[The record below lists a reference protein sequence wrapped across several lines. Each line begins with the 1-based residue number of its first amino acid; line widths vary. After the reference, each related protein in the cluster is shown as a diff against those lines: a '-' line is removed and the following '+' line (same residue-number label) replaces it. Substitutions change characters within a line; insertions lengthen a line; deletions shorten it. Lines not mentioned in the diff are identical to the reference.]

1 MSYMEFKP
9 LVKKVNL
16 KPKGIVEI
24 VLETSISDLQGK
36 IDPLSSMIDRRA
48 EATLDSL
55 VVNYNVAINTQTNKP
70 VIGYKVDDT
79 GIVHE
84 VKPEGEQLEAEL
96 GLPKEKIPTKEEQ
109 EEAERTVIDD
119 FIREGLA
126 PRFDDLPYDFQ
137 SIISRKLAG
146 ETYMK
151 IASELEMSSGKIVD
165 LVDQYRSR
173 VAPMALKWDEWR
185 KGKDKPKA
193 AKDNEEKPVAQED
206 VPATDNDQEPA
217 ASAEKG
223 ESDSDEFAIFDDAS
237 EEEDDSLPVFGE
249 TSDESGDMDSG
260 ENGLVTPEAEGTIDK
275 DAVENFILSGLAP
288 VFEDITYDFPALLSR
303 RRSGETW
310 IKIAASINIS
320 STKLQAAW
328 SKYKKLVAEHM
339 AKQNGEEPG
348 AA

>member
-48 EATLDSL
+48 EASLDSL
-55 VVNYNVAINTQTNKP
+55 VVNYNVAINTKTNKP
-70 VIGYKVDDT
+70 VIEYKVDDT

-96 GLPKEKIPTKEEQ
+96 GLPQEKIPTKEEQ
-109 EEAERTVIDD
+109 EEAERSVIDD
-119 FIREGLA
+119 FIREGFA
-126 PRFDDLPYDFQ
+126 PQFDDLPYDFQ
-137 SIISRKLAG
+137 SIIQRKLAG

-151 IASELEMSSGKIVD
+151 IASELEMSSGRIVE

-185 KGKDKPKA
+185 KNKAGSKKAVEKDQDKPDEQNEGTESTDAGNDNEADDLGDKELPGNE
-193 AKDNEEKPVAQED
+193 DDPDGENEEKQEK
-206 VPATDNDQEPA
+206 AA
-217 ASAEKG
+217 AS
-223 ESDSDEFAIFDDAS
+223 
-237 EEEDDSLPVFGE
+237 
-249 TSDESGDMDSG
+249 
-260 ENGLVTPEAEGTIDK
+260 IDK
-275 DAVENFILSGLAP
+275 EKLEAFILSGQAP
-288 VFEDITYDFPALLSR
+288 SFEEIEFDFPALLAR
-303 RRSGETW
+303 RHNGETW
-310 IKIAASINIS
+310 IIIASSIGTS

>member
-9 LVKKVNL
+9 LVKKVHL

-48 EATLDSL
+48 EASLDSL
-55 VVNYNVAINTQTNKP
+55 VVNYNVAINTKTNKP
-70 VIGYKVDDT
+70 LINYKVDDS
-79 GIVHE
+79 GVVHE

-109 EEAERTVIDD
+109 EEAERSVIDD
-119 FIREGLA
+119 FILEGFA
-126 PRFDDLPYDFQ
+126 PQFDDLPYDFQ
-137 SIISRKLAG
+137 SIISRKQAG

-151 IASELEMSSGKIVD
+151 IATELEMSSGKIVE

-193 AKDNEEKPVAQED
+193 ANEKKEDKHAEQADTDAENKNSVSPDDEAANNADQEGTEGSIPDPEQPSSEESEENDDGKTQEPEKQED
-206 VPATDNDQEPA
+206 AA
-217 ASAEKG
+217 ASI
-223 ESDSDEFAIFDDAS
+223 D
-237 EEEDDSLPVFGE
+237 
-249 TSDESGDMDSG
+249 
-260 ENGLVTPEAEGTIDK
+260 PEQ
-275 DAVENFILSGLAP
+275 VEAFILSGQAP
-288 VFEDITYDFPALLSR
+288 VFEKFPFDFQAVLQR
-303 RRSGETW
+303 KREGESW
-310 IKIAASINIS
+310 IKIAQSLSVN
-320 STKLQAAW
+320 STKIQADFRE
-328 SKYKKLVAEHM
+328 YKKLVAEHM

>member
-48 EATLDSL
+48 EASLDSL
-55 VVNYNVAINTQTNKP
+55 VVNYNVAINTKTNKP
-70 VIGYKVDDT
+70 VIEYKVDDT

-96 GLPKEKIPTKEEQ
+96 GLPQEKIPTKEEQ
-109 EEAERTVIDD
+109 EEAERSVIDD
-119 FIREGLA
+119 FIREGFA
-126 PRFDDLPYDFQ
+126 PQFDDLPYDFQ
-137 SIISRKLAG
+137 SIIQRKLAG

-151 IASELEMSSGKIVD
+151 IASELEMSSGRIVE

-185 KGKDKPKA
+185 KNKAGSKKAVEKDQDKPDEQNVGTESTEVGNDNEADDLGDKELPGNE
-193 AKDNEEKPVAQED
+193 DDPDGENEEKQEN
-206 VPATDNDQEPA
+206 AA
-217 ASAEKG
+217 AS
-223 ESDSDEFAIFDDAS
+223 
-237 EEEDDSLPVFGE
+237 
-249 TSDESGDMDSG
+249 
-260 ENGLVTPEAEGTIDK
+260 IDK
-275 DAVENFILSGLAP
+275 EKLEAFILSGQAP
-288 VFEDITYDFPALLSR
+288 SFEEIEFDFPSLLAR
-303 RRSGETW
+303 RHNGETW
-310 IKIAASINIS
+310 IKIASSIGTS

-339 AKQNGEEPG
+339 AKKNGEEPG

>member
-48 EATLDSL
+48 EASLDSL
-55 VVNYNVAINTQTNKP
+55 VVNYNVAINTKTNKP
-70 VIGYKVDDT
+70 VIEYKVDDT

-96 GLPKEKIPTKEEQ
+96 GLPQEKIPTKEEQ
-109 EEAERTVIDD
+109 EEAERSVIDD
-119 FIREGLA
+119 FIREGFA
-126 PRFDDLPYDFQ
+126 PQFDDLPYDFQ
-137 SIISRKLAG
+137 SIIQRKLEG
-146 ETYMK
+146 DTYMK
-151 IASELEMSSGKIVD
+151 IATELGVSSGKIVE

-185 KGKDKPKA
+185 KNKAESKKAVEKDQDKPDQQNEGTESTDVGNDNGADDLGDKELPGNE
-193 AKDNEEKPVAQED
+193 DDPDGENEEKQEN
-206 VPATDNDQEPA
+206 AA
-217 ASAEKG
+217 AS
-223 ESDSDEFAIFDDAS
+223 
-237 EEEDDSLPVFGE
+237 
-249 TSDESGDMDSG
+249 
-260 ENGLVTPEAEGTIDK
+260 IDK
-275 DAVENFILSGLAP
+275 EKLEAFILSGQAP
-288 VFEDITYDFPALLSR
+288 SFEEIEFDFPALLAR
-303 RRSGETW
+303 RHNGETW
-310 IKIAASINIS
+310 IKIASSIGTS